1 MNQVSENSMN
11 PEVSIILPTRKSKL
25 FLPRSVA
32 SILRQSFE
40 NFELIIIDDNLDP
53 SESEFVKKISRS
65 DRRIKYLKNM
75 NVSRSKASLGQV
87 LNLGIAVAN
96 SELIA
101 RQDADDYSMTNRLSH
116 QLRAIESKGLD
127 LVATQGL
134 NIDIYGR
141 YRSSTTL
148 PTSKEGIRNFLHYD
162 NCFIHTSVMF
172 RKSLCVKVGGYDESL
187 TTAQDYDLWI
197 RMIEEECKFEIL
209 NKYLV
214 AVSRWEGNVT
224 STTHE
229 SIKSQNTS
237 FIKERYGY
245 NLQEGLKPKVL
256 HIREALRK
264 NARNPI
270 KCIEILIHNMGEIE
284 ILRGIVCSEFKGR
297 IVFLK
302 NRSKLKLNR
311 GRL

>member
-1 MNQVSENSMN
+1 MN
-11 PEVSIILPTRKSKL
+11 PEVSIILPTRKSQL
-25 FLPRSVA
+25 FLPRSIE
-32 SILRQSFE
+32 SILTQSLK

-53 SESEFVKKISRS
+53 LESEFVEKISRS

-87 LNLGIAVAN
+87 LNLGIAAAS

-101 RQDADDYSMTNRLSH
+101 RQDADDYSMANRLSH
-116 QLRAIESKGLD
+116 QLRAIESRGLD

-148 PTSKEGIRNFLHYD
+148 PTSKDEIRNFLHYD

-172 RKSLCVKVGGYDESL
+172 RKSFYVKVGGYDETL

-224 STTHE
+224 SMTHE
-229 SIKSQNTS
+229 SIRSENTS
-237 FIKERYGY
+237 LIKERYGY

-256 HIREALRK
+256 HIREALRA

-270 KCIEILIHNMGEIE
+270 KCIEILIHNRGEIE
-284 ILRGIVCSEFKGR
+284 IIRGIVCSEFKGR

>member
-1 MNQVSENSMN
+1 MN
-11 PEVSIILPTRKSKL
+11 PEVSIILPTRKSRL
-25 FLPRSVA
+25 FLPRSIE
-32 SILRQSFE
+32 SILRQSFK

-53 SESEFVKKISRS
+53 LESEFVKKISRS

-87 LNLGIAVAN
+87 LNLGIAAAN
-96 SELIA
+96 SEFIA
-101 RQDADDYSMTNRLSH
+101 RQDADDYSMANRFSH

-134 NIDIYGR
+134 NIDLYGR

-148 PTSKEGIRNFLHYD
+148 PTSKDGIRNFLHYD

-172 RKSLCVKVGGYDESL
+172 RKSLYVKVGGYDETL

-197 RMIEEECKFEIL
+197 RMIEEDCKFEIL

-214 AVSRWEGNVT
+214 AVSRWEGNV
-224 STTHE
+224 SSVTHE
-229 SIKSQNTS
+229 SIKSENTS
-237 FIKERYGY
+237 LIKERYGY

-256 HIREALRK
+256 HIREALRI

-270 KCIEILIHNMGEIE
+270 KCIEILIDNKGEIE
-284 ILRGIVCSEFKGR
+284 IFKGIIRSESKGR
-297 IVFLK
+297 IVYLK

>member
-1 MNQVSENSMN
+1 MN
-11 PEVSIILPTRKSKL
+11 PEVSIILPTRKSRL
-25 FLPRSVA
+25 FLPRSIE

-53 SESEFVKKISRS
+53 LESEFVKKISRS

-87 LNLGIAVAN
+87 LNLGIAAAN

-101 RQDADDYSMTNRLSH
+101 RQDSDDYSMANRLRH

-134 NIDIYGR
+134 NIDINGR

-148 PTSKEGIRNFLHYD
+148 PTLDEGIRNFLHYD

-224 STTHE
+224 SMTHE
-229 SIKSQNTS
+229 SVKSQNIS
-237 FIKERYGY
+237 LIKERYGY
-245 NLQEGLKPKVL
+245 NVQEGMKPKVL
-256 HIREALRK
+256 HIREALRI

-270 KCIEILIHNMGEIE
+270 KCIEILIDNKGEIE
-284 ILRGIVCSEFKGR
+284 IFKGIIRSEFKGR
-297 IVFLK
+297 IVYLK

>member
-1 MNQVSENSMN
+1 MN
-11 PEVSIILPTRKSKL
+11 PEVSIILPTRKSRL
-25 FLPRSVA
+25 FLTRSVE
-32 SILRQSFE
+32 SILRQSLE

-53 SESEFVKKISRS
+53 LESEFVKKISRS
-65 DRRIKYLKNM
+65 DGRIKYLKNM

-87 LNLGIAVAN
+87 LNLGIAAAN

-197 RMIEEECKFEIL
+197 RMIEDECKFEIL

-224 STTHE
+224 SMTHE

-237 FIKERYGY
+237 LIKERYGY

-256 HIREALRK
+256 HIREALRT

-270 KCIEILIHNMGEIE
+270 KCIEILIHNRGEIE
-284 ILRGIVCSEFKGR
+284 ILRGIVCSEFIGR

>member
-1 MNQVSENSMN
+1 MN
-11 PEVSIILPTRKSKL
+11 PEVSIILPTRNSRL
-25 FLPRSVA
+25 FLPRSIQ
-32 SILRQSFE
+32 SILRQSLE

-53 SESEFVKKISRS
+53 LESEFVRKMSRS

-75 NVSRSKASLGQV
+75 HVSRSKASLGQV
-87 LNLGIAVAN
+87 LNLGIAAAN

-101 RQDADDYSMTNRLSH
+101 RQDADDYSMANRLSH
-116 QLRAIESKGLD
+116 QLRVIESKGLD

-134 NIDIYGR
+134 NIEIHGR

-148 PTSKEGIRNFLHYD
+148 PTLEEGIRNFLHYD

-172 RKSLCVKVGGYDESL
+172 RKSLCEKVGGYDESL

-197 RMIEEECKFEIL
+197 RMIEAGCKFEIL

-214 AVSRWEGNVT
+214 AVSRWEGNV
-224 STTHE
+224 SSMTHE
-229 SIKSQNTS
+229 SIKSQNIS
-237 FIKERYGY
+237 LIKERYGY
-245 NLQEGLKPKVL
+245 NFQEGLKPKVL
-256 HIREALRK
+256 YIREALRT

-270 KCIEILIHNMGEIE
+270 KCIKILIDIRGEIGM
-284 ILRGIVCSEFKGR
+284 LRSIVCSEFKGR